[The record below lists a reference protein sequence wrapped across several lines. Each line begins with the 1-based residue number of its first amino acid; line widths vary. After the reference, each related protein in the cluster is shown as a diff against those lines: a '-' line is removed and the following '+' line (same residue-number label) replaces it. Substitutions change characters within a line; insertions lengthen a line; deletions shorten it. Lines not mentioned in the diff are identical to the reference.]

1 MSVGDGYFEA
11 MYAGSED
18 PWGFR
23 TRWYE
28 RRKRSLTLA
37 CLPRERYAR
46 AFEPGCAIGVLTR
59 GLAARCDALLA
70 WERASEAVAL
80 ARTDLADA
88 PHVEVA
94 RARVP
99 EQWPGGTFDLVVL
112 SELLYYFDDRDLDVL
127 LDRTVGSLDQ
137 GGTLVAVHWRHPVD
151 DHVRSGDDVHRALAV
166 RAGLVRTA
174 HHEERDFLLQV
185 YESVEGGAVRS
196 VAELEGLV

>member
-1 MSVGDGYFEA
+1 MSVEDAYFEA

-28 RRKRSLTLA
+28 QRKRALTLA

-59 GLAARCDALLA
+59 GLADRCDRLLA
-70 WERASEAVAL
+70 WEGAPEAADRAREE
-80 ARTDLADA
+80 LADT
-88 PHVEVA
+88 PHVEVEC
-94 RARVP
+94 ARVP
-99 EQWPGGTFDLVVL
+99 RRWPQGPFDLVVL
-112 SELLYYFDDRDLDVL
+112 SELLYYFDDRDLGVL
-127 LDRTVGSLDQ
+127 LGRTVASLGE

-151 DHVRSGDDVHRALAV
+151 DHVRSGDDVHRAIADQP
-166 RAGLVRTA
+166 GLVGTV

-185 YESVEGGAVRS
+185 YESASGGAPRS
-196 VAELEGLV
+196 VAEREGLV

>member
-1 MSVGDGYFEA
+1 MSVAEAYFEA

-59 GLAARCDALLA
+59 GLADRCDELLA
-70 WERASEAVAL
+70 WEGAEEAVVR
-80 ARTDLADA
+80 ARADLADA
-88 PHVEVA
+88 HHVEVS

-99 EQWPGGTFDLVVL
+99 EEWPQGAFDLVVL
-112 SELLYYFDDRDLDVL
+112 SELLYYFDDRDLGVL
-127 LDRTVGSLDQ
+127 LDRTVGSL
-137 GGTLVAVHWRHPVD
+137 GEEGTLVAVHWRHPVD
-151 DHVRSGDDVHRALAV
+151 DHVRSGDDVHRAIAARTGLA
-166 RAGLVRTA
+166 RTA

-185 YESVEGGAVRS
+185 YESAAGGAPRS
-196 VAELEGLV
+196 VAEREGLV